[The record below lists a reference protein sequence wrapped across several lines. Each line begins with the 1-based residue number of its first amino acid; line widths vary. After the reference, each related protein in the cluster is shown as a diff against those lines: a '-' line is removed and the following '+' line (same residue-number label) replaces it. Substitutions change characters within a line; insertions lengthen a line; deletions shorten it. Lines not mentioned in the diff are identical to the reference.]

1 MAAPPRDAPDFIIG
15 GAPRSGTTFLAQAL
29 DRHPDIYMA
38 KPYIPEPKV
47 FMGPPQSPGTYRA
60 RYAALFAESGD
71 RGTLGEKTSY
81 YLESGVCCEQM
92 VAALPDVRILFL
104 AREPVARAYSN
115 YLWSRKNGLET
126 LSFEEA
132 IELEGRR
139 PSPLPPEKAYA
150 RPFDY
155 LIRGDY
161 ATFAERYVA
170 ALGRDRVAFFL
181 YEDIQ
186 ARPDALLGEVQR
198 FIGVEP
204 IPAERLE
211 VGIVNS
217 GRELGPP
224 IDPATERRLRQRMAP
239 LVRRFAE
246 VTGLDVRRWG
256 YPTDGLFRAIPPDPI
271 AEKQDS

>member
-1 MAAPPRDAPDFIIG
+1 MSDAPRNAPTFIIG
-15 GAPRSGTTFLAQAL
+15 GAPRSGTTFLCQAL
-29 DRHPDIYMA
+29 DRHPDVYMA
-38 KPYIPEPKV
+38 KPYRPEPKV
-47 FMGPPQSPGTYRA
+47 FMGPPRPSEAYRD
-60 RYAALFAESGD
+60 RYAELFAGAGD
-71 RGTLGEKTSY
+71 RRVLGEKTTNY
-81 YLESGVCCEQM
+81 FESAICCERI
-92 VAALPDVRILFL
+92 AASLPDVRMVFL
-104 AREPVARAYSN
+104 VREPVARAYSN

-139 PSPLPPEKAYA
+139 PSPLPPEKAHA

-161 ATFAERYVA
+161 ATFAEGYVA
-170 ALGRDRVAFFL
+170 ALGRDRVAFYL

-186 ARPDALLGEVQR
+186 ARRDALLGEVQR

-204 IPAERLE
+204 IPAERLD

-217 GRELGPP
+217 ARELGPP

-239 LVRRFAE
+239 LVRRFAA

-256 YPTDGLFRAIPPDPI
+256 YPTDLIPPVT
-271 AEKQDS
+271 K